1 MKSKIQFLGLIA
13 LVMLAFFSCNKESKN
28 TEQHGKESINH
39 HNADSTNANEKIDF
53 KSEQKVAKDTIKKLF
68 DELKKIPVDK
78 SLSVGEMK
86 IKTLKYKSFEVGDF
100 IHHIFVDEYGNEYDL
115 NSNNT
120 DIKLSED
127 DVEINK
133 KYLNKKFVVVWRS
146 VQQKNPAKDDS
157 FGDYVWNEILYL
169 KQVKK

>member
-1 MKSKIQFLGLIA
+1 MKNKIQILGLIA
-13 LVMLAFFSCNKESKN
+13 LVMLAFSSCNKESKS
-28 TEQHGKESINH
+28 TEQQKTESNPH
-39 HNADSTNANEKIDF
+39 QPADSIVVSDETNVKT
-53 KSEQKVAKDTIKKLF
+53 EQKVAEDTIKKLF
-68 DELKKIPVDK
+68 DELKKTPVDK

-100 IHHIFVDEYGNEYDL
+100 IHHIFVDEDGNEYDL

-120 DIKLSED
+120 DIQLSKD

-146 VQQKNPAKDDS
+146 VRQKEPEKDDP